1 MISSAGFFNENSMI
15 VAWRFRI
22 QDFKRKKGFKK
33 ESMKTQFQ
41 KNITDS

>member
-33 ESMKTQFQ
+33 YENTISK
-41 KNITDS
+41 KYN